1 MTYTSSDR
9 QPPSTQKF
17 FRFTPQ
23 IAEKLRGANL
33 SASEWKLWSYLV
45 TLDPFGS
52 KYVESPDLL
61 DLLSECRITKSTF
74 YRALAK
80 LQDEG
85 LIDSQPVKM
94 AFRNLLGSKNDS
106 LENSPISGTRF
117 PEMGI
122 ESQKWESSPK
132 NGTEFP
138 ELGLNSQNW
147 ENGSL
152 EPLQGT
158 EPDPPKINKIS
169 KDSLNS
175 LRSPQTEKREFEP
188 ADPRFRAW
196 LIKKAEKLPSPPQL
210 LEQWIEKQACLKS
223 NQSQFLK
230 ETAKDL
236 KAMPPAAAPDR
247 LSVELSCGSAIAQGD
262 RVFAIGKLQSIWA
275 NGFHSFVEQL
285 ILDFPAWCLATNEQG
300 VIEVEQ

>member
-23 IAEKLRGANL
+23 IAEKLRAANL
-33 SASEWKLWSYLV
+33 SASEWKLWSYLA

-106 LENSPISGTRF
+106 LENSPNSGNRV
-117 PEMGI
+117 PELGI
-122 ESQKWESSPK
+122 ESQKW
-132 NGTEFP
+132 
-138 ELGLNSQNW
+138 
-147 ENGSL
+147 
-152 EPLQGT
+152 
-158 EPDPPKINKIS
+158 D
-169 KDSLNS
+169 
-175 LRSPQTEKREFEP
+175 
-188 ADPRFRAW
+188 
-196 LIKKAEKLPSPPQL
+196 
-210 LEQWIEKQACLKS
+210 
-223 NQSQFLK
+223 
-230 ETAKDL
+230 
-236 KAMPPAAAPDR
+236 
-247 LSVELSCGSAIAQGD
+247 
-262 RVFAIGKLQSIWA
+262 
-275 NGFHSFVEQL
+275 
-285 ILDFPAWCLATNEQG
+285 
-300 VIEVEQ
+300 